1 MPNANLILQNFCCAP
16 LYNFREEVLNKM
28 NDLIE
33 KKKNMPPVKKLH
45 KVVTVKEEFETQIP
59 NTFYNK
65 IIRLQ

>member
-1 MPNANLILQNFCCAP
+1 
-16 LYNFREEVLNKM
+16 M